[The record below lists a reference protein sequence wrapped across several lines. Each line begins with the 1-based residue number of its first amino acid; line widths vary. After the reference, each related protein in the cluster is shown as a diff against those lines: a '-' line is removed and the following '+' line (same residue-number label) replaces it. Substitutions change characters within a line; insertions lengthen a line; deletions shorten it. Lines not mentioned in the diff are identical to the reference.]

1 MAVWEPLAKLMLSD
15 VDMEHGEVPPPFLL
29 AADKKN
35 VKHMDVMEGFADA
48 NPGSVGTIFATFG
61 VVTFSLVFAGLCY
74 WTYTKDVFL
83 FITVIGAA
91 MTIYSI
97 QYLLML
103 TTVKA
108 ALKPSVYRFYFGSTI
123 FLMILGIGVT
133 IFFFMKYYNNSSS
146 SSSSSSPSDNEY
158 DADSDSMP
166 EPYEPAQK
174 PYEPTPK
181 PDERDEPDE
190 RGGEYDDEP
199 VQPQPQPQKPY
210 SVGRY

>member
-15 VDMEHGEVPPPFLL
+15 VDMERGEVPPPFVL

-48 NPGSVGTIFATFG
+48 NPGSVGTIFATLG

-74 WTYTKDVFL
+74 WSYTKDVFL

-123 FLMILGIGVT
+123 FLMILGISITV
-133 IFFFMKYYNNSSS
+133 FFFMKYYNNSSS
-146 SSSSSSPSDNEY
+146 STSSTSDNEY
-158 DADSDSMP
+158 DADSTP

-174 PYEPTPK
+174 PYEPAP
-181 PDERDEPDE
+181 ERDEPDE